1 MYYLKALEWA
11 FGAFLL
17 VFVVW
22 QIAAPLLMGKLPF
35 PAFRSQPV
43 DDAEGEE
50 KHGVRPNVRKPK

>member
-1 MYYLKALEWA
+1 MIFLKTLEWA

-35 PAFRSQPV
+35 PMFRESTTTKK
-43 DDAEGEE
+43 E
-50 KHGVRPNVRKPK
+50 KSCKR